1 MRRSEER
8 FRLLIEGVSEY
19 AIFMLDPNGLVV
31 TWNVGAERIKG
42 YVDDARAKGA
52 EIVEINPAGED
63 FSQQEHRK
71 IPPTLII
78 NPTDEMKVRL

>member
-1 MRRSEER
+1 MFVDQAKATVDEMFPTSRTTPTTRRSSPTG
-8 FRLLIEGVSEY
+8 I
-19 AIFMLDPNGLVV
+19 
-31 TWNVGAERIKG
+31 TTRIRG
-42 YVDDARAKGA
+42 YIDDAGPRAR

-78 NPTDEMKVRL
+78 DPTDDMR